1 MSSIKNLVRD
11 CANWVLDAAARE
23 GMERV
28 VCHSFS
34 NNGAA
39 LYQQFTHLVAQQ
51 GDVST
56 AIVSQ
61 HLFYHCIRQV
71 RIAGAVF
78 DSAPGPLHMIDYLFP
93 YRQTKDLGIQKPLIQ
108 VRI

>member
-1 MSSIKNLVRD
+1 
-11 CANWVLDAAARE
+11 
-23 GMERV
+23 MEKV
-28 VCHSFS
+28 VCHGFS

-56 AIVSQ
+56 AFVFCS
-61 HLFYHCIRQV
+61 YHPKSISLCAQQV
-71 RIAGAVF
+71 KIAGAVF
-78 DSAPGPLHMIDYLFP
+78 DSAPGPLHIIDTLFP

-108 VRI
+108 VC

>member
-1 MSSIKNLVRD
+1 MSLIKNLVRD

-56 AIVSQ
+56 AIVS
-61 HLFYHCIRQV
+61 LTPTTFL
-71 RIAGAVF
+71 
-78 DSAPGPLHMIDYLFP
+78 SLYLSG
-93 YRQTKDLGIQKPLIQ
+93 KDCWRC
-108 VRI
+108 V